1 MGPRPPR
8 ALQRL
13 VVILRGDPVLE
24 LPLEAS
30 CLGIGSGADN
40 DLRLAGPGVEKHH
53 LVLRRRGRRWLAL
66 AHGDARLEDCR
77 GRSAR
82 QVLVEPGARVRFG
95 EYVLKVAERDP
106 GCGTGTETLDDAGS
120 RPGRGELAL
129 LVPGP
134 GGPRHVDVGPQ
145 GVTIGRGED
154 CDVVLADTFVS
165 LVHARVQRA
174 RGGWIVIDQGSR
186 NGTRVDGHLVD
197 GAELRPGS
205 LIAIGRTVIECV
217 GRAEPSAHDG
227 NWLETPG
234 MRRVIHEAD
243 RCACTSLPAL
253 LIGESG
259 VGKEGL
265 ARRLHSRGP
274 RASRAFVPV
283 NCGAL
288 PESLADSLL
297 FGHVRGAFTGAH
309 EHRSGLVQASSGGTL
324 FLDEV
329 GELTAAAQARLLR
342 VIEEGAVRP
351 LGSNET
357 EAVDLRIVAATHR
370 DLPRRVR
377 EGAFRLDLLHR
388 IAVLTLDV
396 PPLRRRKA
404 DIPILARWLLGQGE
418 AGAASISAEAMEV
431 LRSHPWPGNVRELRN
446 VLSSG
451 ALRAGGG
458 VIMPEH
464 LVFLEPGSAGEPCGN
479 GLPAT
484 TDEARALLERAGGN
498 VTRAARALGVAR
510 STLRDQLRK
519 LEVARP
525 ACPR

>member
-8 ALQRL
+8 VLQRL
-13 VVILRGDPVLE
+13 VVTLRGDPVLE

-30 CLGIGSGADN
+30 CLGIGSGEDN
-40 DLRLAGPGVEKHH
+40 DLRLAGTGMEKHH

-66 AHGDARLEDCR
+66 ARDDARLEDGS
-77 GRSAR
+77 GRSVR

-95 EYVLKVAERDP
+95 EYVLKVTEPDP
-106 GCGTGTETLDDAGS
+106 GCGSGTETLDDAGS
-120 RPGRGELAL
+120 RPAPGGLAL

-134 GGPRHVDVGPQ
+134 RGSRHVDVGAR
-145 GVTIGRGED
+145 GVTIGRGTE
-154 CDVVLADTFVS
+154 CDVVLEDTYVS
-165 LVHARVQRA
+165 LVHARVQPA
-174 RGGWIVIDQGSR
+174 RDGWVIIDQGSR
-186 NGTRVDGHLVD
+186 NGTRVDGHRVD

-205 LIAIGRTVIECV
+205 LVAIGRSVIECV
-217 GRAEPSAHDG
+217 GCGDPSVHDN

-243 RCACTSLPAL
+243 RCARSSLPVL

-274 RASRAFVPV
+274 RAGRPFVPV

-309 EHRSGLVQASSGGTL
+309 EQRAGLVQASSGGTL
-324 FLDEV
+324 FLDEI
-329 GELTAAAQARLLR
+329 GELTGAAQARLLR
-342 VIEEGAVRP
+342 VIEEGVVRP

-396 PPLRRRKA
+396 PPLRKRKA
-404 DIPILARWLLGQGE
+404 DITILARWLLERGE
-418 AGAASISAEAMEV
+418 SGAASISAEAMEV

-451 ALRAGGG
+451 AMRAGGG
-458 VIMPEH
+458 VIMPDH
-464 LVFLEPGSAGEPCGN
+464 LVFLEPGSAAEPRVD
-479 GLPAT
+479 GLPT
-484 TDEARALLERAGGN
+484 TPDEARALLERAGGN
-498 VTRAARALGVAR
+498 VTRAARSLGVAR
-510 STLRDQLRK
+510 STLRDQLRR
-519 LEVARP
+519 LEVSRL
-525 ACPR
+525 ACLR